1 MRVLITGGAGF
12 VGANLTRHLVDRGH
26 EVSVLDNL
34 STGYA
39 SNLDGIDAE
48 LVVGSILDEEL
59 TTTMTAAADSVVHL
73 AARSSVP
80 RSLDNPIATHQAN
93 ALGTLNV
100 LQSSVKVGGRHVIMA
115 SSSSVYGANEEL
127 PKRESSATRPMSP
140 YAASKLAA
148 EAYTI
153 AYQTAFGLPTLAFR
167 FFNVFGPL
175 QAAGHAY
182 AAVIPAFVDAA
193 LRGQPISVHGDGTQ
207 SRDFTNVTTV
217 CETLT
222 SALER
227 TVTCPDPVNL
237 AFGSR
242 IDLNA
247 VLRMIAA
254 RIDTPLIIENVGN
267 RIGDVL
273 HSQADATSLQSL
285 FPDVSPIDFE
295 LGLEETID
303 WMRTEIDAEI
313 EHIDL
318 SDDAA
323 AQSSLPEASA
333 IDK

>member
-12 VGANLTRHLVDRGH
+12 VGANLSRHLSERGH
-26 EVSVLDNL
+26 EVLVLDNL

-39 SNLDGIDAE
+39 SNLDGVDAE

-80 RSLDNPIATHQAN
+80 RSLHNPMATHQAN

-115 SSSSVYGANEEL
+115 SSSSVYGANAEL
-127 PKRESSATRPMSP
+127 PKRESAATRPMSP

-193 LRGQPISVHGDGTQ
+193 LRGETITVHGDGTQ
-207 SRDFTNVTTV
+207 SRDFTNVATV

-227 TVTCPDPVNL
+227 SVSCPDPVNL
-237 AFGSR
+237 AFGNR
-242 IDLNA
+242 IDLNT
-247 VLRMIAA
+247 VLSLIATRVDA
-254 RIDTPLIIENVGN
+254 PLIVENVEA
-267 RIGDVL
+267 RVGDVP
-273 HSQADATSLQSL
+273 HSQADCTMLRSL
-285 FPDVSPIDFE
+285 FPDVSPVEFE
-295 LGLEETID
+295 VGLDQTID
-303 WMRTEIDAEI
+303 WMRTAIASEPD
-313 EHIDL
+313 HIDL
-318 SDDAA
+318 SD
-323 AQSSLPEASA
+323 EASYA
-333 IDK
+333 SDSATTLDQ